1 MRLIDE
7 VGASN
12 DPLARAALVEQ
23 VRISLQVRPSF
34 AVIGVSHPALTPSRL
49 VDLVTDH
56 GRILQLSV
64 GYGEADG
71 SAGRFVL
78 VTSGLPERD
87 LDDLAGLLAGEAD
100 RLGHEVTQAPPM
112 APELTPAGGLQL
124 NVPMEADGLIVVD
137 GLPVPTHLRR
147 QGRVWAGHVTV
158 SPGRVVTVIARGVD
172 PGILQL
178 SVVSDLRPYVAAWEE
193 HQFRAVAAAAF
204 MGPAPDDASRAV
216 AQGLEAHVALLRSM
230 LVRRAAARA
239 AGLEGGVLRRG
250 STQGDHEA
258 LWDAAVSTQCHYAG
272 QLEGEADAAVAS
284 MVNQAIRLADQAP
297 WAHDSG
303 KLGRALEE
311 MARFTVFDSDV
322 HSRRAQEWWGRVWT
336 LTTTRLPDDPQLA
349 RERQR
354 EFSATEAVWLT
365 AWERWAGVGEHG
377 RR

>member
-1 MRLIDE
+1 MRLTDE
-7 VGASN
+7 VGASR

-23 VRISLQVRPSF
+23 VRVSLQVRPSF
-34 AVIGVSHPALTPSRL
+34 PVIGVSHPALTPSRL

-64 GYGEADG
+64 GYGEADS

-78 VTSGLPERD
+78 VSSGLPERE
-87 LDDLAGLLAGEAD
+87 LDDLAGLLAAEAD
-100 RLGHEVTQAPPM
+100 RLGQEITQAPPM

-172 PGILQL
+172 PGTLQL
-178 SVVSDLRPYVAAWEE
+178 SVVSELRPYVAAWEE
-193 HQFRAVAAAAF
+193 HQFKAVAAAAF
-204 MGPAPDDASRAV
+204 MGPTPDDASGAV
-216 AQGLEAHVALLRSM
+216 GQGLEAHVELLRSV

-239 AGLEGGVLRRG
+239 AGVDATVLRRG
-250 STQGDHEA
+250 GQPDHEA

-284 MVNQAIRLADQAP
+284 MVNQALRLAERAA
-297 WAHDSG
+297 WAADVG
-303 KLGRALEE
+303 KLSRALEE

-322 HSRRAQEWWGRVWT
+322 HSRRAQEWWGRVWA
-336 LTTTRLPDDPQLA
+336 LTTTRLPDDPQQA
-349 RERQR
+349 KERHR
-354 EFSATEAVWLT
+354 EFAATEAVWLT
-365 AWERWAGVGEHG
+365 AWERWAGVEEHG